1 MRKIFLL
8 LLFFASFASAGFYFD
23 FTLSPVIR
31 HLDAIHTTSQSQYP
45 NYNDEY
51 LGYNGI
57 GGLVSTRFGGLIKG
71 VVAIYGNI
79 ELEITKGDVN
89 GWNKK
94 ERSLSVSGKRPGSA
108 FFGMGPGVTV
118 YPFFKSTES
127 IQNFY
132 ISTSMNIEIGSG
144 GDIGLLGGNYR
155 FETGYLWQSSERFYS
170 GIAIGA
176 DILTTTDLDT
186 HIKDEK
192 GYSIWIGFKFIRK

>member
-1 MRKIFLL
+1 MRKIFLF

-23 FTLSPVIR
+23 LSLAPCFR
-31 HLDAIHTTSQSQYP
+31 HLEATHSSYVQNQGSYK
-45 NYNDEY
+45 EY
-51 LGYNGI
+51 LGYNGV
-57 GGLVSTRFGGLIKG
+57 GGFVSTRFGGLIKG